1 MGGQLEGRVALVT
14 GGGSGIGQAT
24 ALAFAR
30 ERARVIAADV
40 NAEGG
45 EETVSMIEEAG
56 GEAIFIKTDVS
67 SSAEVEALVNATVE
81 THGRL
86 DCAFNNAGIGG
97 SMALTH
103 KRNEEEWDS
112 TININLKGVWL
123 CMKYEIL
130 QMLKQGGGTIVNTS
144 SAAGLVGTIA
154 ASAYSAS
161 KHGVVGLTKS
171 AALEYAQRG
180 IRINAVCPGAVRT
193 PMLENGITLL
203 PEGEQQILAMEPIG
217 RIASPEEIAEAVV
230 WLCSDAASFVTG
242 HAMAVDGGWT
252 AQ

>member
-203 PEGEQQILAMEPIG
+203 PEGEQQILAMEPVG

>member
-1 MGGQLEGRVALVT
+1 MGEQLEGRVALVT

-56 GEAIFIKTDVS
+56 GKAIFIKTDVS

-203 PEGEQQILAMEPIG
+203 PEGEQQILAMEPVG